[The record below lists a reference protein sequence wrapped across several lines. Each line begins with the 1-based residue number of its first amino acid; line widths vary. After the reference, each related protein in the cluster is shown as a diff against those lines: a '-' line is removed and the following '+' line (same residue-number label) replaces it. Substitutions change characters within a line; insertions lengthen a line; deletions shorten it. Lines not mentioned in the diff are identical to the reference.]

1 MLLKLRALPVFLCL
15 IFQLL
20 VILPTAA
27 QGPESFLQ
35 TQREKISDIES
46 AVNGMEKEID
56 DQSTD
61 DGELVE
67 VRVELERLAREVFDA
82 SLAFRP
88 RLSEINTRLEQLG
101 EPRKDGEPA
110 EPEEVTQERTRLLDE
125 KASFNVL
132 IGDAERLSV
141 RINSIVEEIAEL
153 RRDLFTQTLSRRYD
167 VSSALSADVAGEFT
181 QEVGRVYTR
190 VSAWLNFV
198 FKYRLKSLLLATA
211 LATIAA
217 LTLLFG
223 GRRLFGDFIEPD
235 PTETEPTYLSRLSL
249 ALFST
254 LIPSLSIGV
263 FLALSYYF
271 LDYFSLLRS
280 DIAPLLGA
288 LFSVIILVYFVYRL
302 ARAILAP
309 RRPNWRLLP
318 VRSQAAQWLLM
329 LAVFTAI
336 STGFDHF
343 MDQVYSLFGSQ
354 LSLTVATS
362 LVATVIV
369 GLLIMAIGGVSPLDD
384 EEGNPK
390 PWPLKFRY
398 LLFALGAAIII
409 AAMLGY
415 IGFARFLSQQ
425 AVVTGAIVATMY
437 IGFLTAGAITS
448 EGAFA
453 NSWLARRLER
463 YTAFDETALDQL
475 GLVTGMV
482 INVLVLLIGLPLILL
497 QWGFRGA
504 DLTAWGYRIAGQIQV
519 GSLSFSIIGILTGI
533 LVFVVGYF
541 VTRWFQSWLDGKVMA
556 RSRMDSGVRNSIRTG
571 IGYVGLVIAALI
583 GVSAAGINLSNLAL
597 VAGALSLGIG
607 FGLQNIVSN
616 FVSGLILLAERPFKA
631 GDWIVA
637 GGVSGTVK
645 KISVRATEIET
656 FQRQSVILPN
666 SELINAAVGN
676 WTHRNKLGRMEIA
689 IGVAY
694 GSDVR
699 RVHEILL
706 EIAKAHPLV
715 LKNPEPFVLFAGF
728 GDSSLDFE
736 IRVYLSDILM
746 QLNVQNDIR
755 FAIVD
760 AFEAEG
766 IEIPFPQRDI
776 HVRSG
781 NFKMQDPVTP
791 MDDGDEADD
800 PADADDEAPIP
811 AGRGRRRRK
820 VDPE

>member
-1 MLLKLRALPVFLCL
+1 MLLKLRTLPAFLCL
-15 IFQLL
+15 VFLL
-20 VILPTAA
+20 AFGSLAAA
-27 QGPESFLQ
+27 QDTESFLEG
-35 TQREKISDIES
+35 QREMLSGIENS
-46 AVNGMEKEID
+46 VAGLETEIGH
-56 DQSTD
+56 QSTD
-61 DGELVE
+61 DAELVDI
-67 VRVELERLAREVFDA
+67 RVELERLGREVFDA

-101 EPRKDGEPA
+101 EPRKEGEPP
-110 EPEEVTQERTRLLDE
+110 EPEEVTRERTRLLDE

-141 RINSIVEEIAEL
+141 RIKTVIEEIAEL
-153 RRDLFTQTLSRRYD
+153 RRDLFTRTLSRRYD
-167 VSSALSADVAGEFT
+167 ISAAVSTDVLGEFT
-181 QEVGRVYTR
+181 QELGRVYTR
-190 VSAWLNFV
+190 VSAWLSFTV
-198 FKYRLKSLLLATA
+198 KYRLKPLLLATA
-211 LATIAA
+211 LASIAA
-217 LTLLFG
+217 LALLFG
-223 GRRLFGDFIEPD
+223 GRRLFDDFVEPD
-235 PTETEPTYLSRLSL
+235 RSEQNPTYLSRLAT

-254 LIPSLSIGV
+254 LIPSVSYGT
-263 FLALSYYF
+263 FLVLSYLF
-271 LDYFSLLRS
+271 LDYFNLLRS
-280 DIAPLLGA
+280 DIAPLLWS

-318 VRSQAAQWLLM
+318 VRSQAAQWLLV
-329 LAVFTAI
+329 LAVVTAVA
-336 STGFDHF
+336 TGFDHF
-343 MDQVYSLFGSQ
+343 MDQVYSVLSSQ

-362 LVATVIV
+362 LVATVVV
-369 GLLIMAIGGVSPLDD
+369 GLLIMAIGAVRPLED
-384 EEGNPK
+384 EEGK
-390 PWPLKFRY
+390 PRQWPLKFRY
-398 LLFALGAAIII
+398 LLFFIGAAIII
-409 AAMLGY
+409 AALLGY

-425 AVVTGAIVATMY
+425 VVVTGAIIATMY

-453 NSWLARRLER
+453 HSWFARRLER
-463 YTAFDETALDQL
+463 HTAFDETALDQL
-475 GLVTGMV
+475 GLISGMI
-482 INVLVLLIGLPLILL
+482 INVIVVLIGVPLILL
-497 QWGFRGA
+497 QWGFRLA
-504 DLTAWGYRIAGQIQV
+504 DLTAWSYRIAGNIQI
-519 GSLSFSIIGILTGI
+519 GSLSFSIMGIVTGI
-533 LVFVVGYF
+533 VVFVVGYF
-541 VTRWFQSWLDGKVMA
+541 VTRWFQGWLDGKVMA

-571 IGYVGLVIAALI
+571 VGYVGLVIAGLI

-637 GGVSGTVK
+637 GAVSGTVK

-689 IGVAY
+689 VGVAY

-706 EIAKAHPLV
+706 EIAKSHPMV

-736 IRVYLSDILM
+736 IRVYLSDILT
-746 QLNVQNDIR
+746 QLEVQNGIR

-781 NFKMQDPVTP
+781 FLKPEEPELPEDGE
-791 MDDGDEADD
+791 MDDLEEET
-800 PADADDEAPIP
+800 PAEPGAEKVV
-811 AGRGRRRRK
+811 RRRRRRK
-820 VDPE
+820 TDPE

>member
-1 MLLKLRALPVFLCL
+1 MNFRALTVFLCL
-15 IFQLL
+15 VFQL
-20 VILPTAA
+20 VAVVPAA
-27 QGPESFLQ
+27 SQGAESFLQ
-35 TQREKISDIES
+35 SQREKISEIES
-46 AVNGMEKEID
+46 TVGRMENEVD
-56 DQSTD
+56 DRATD
-61 DGELVE
+61 DAELVQ
-67 VRVELERLAREVFDA
+67 VRVELEKLAREIFDA

-110 EPEEVTQERTRLLDE
+110 EPVEVTRERTRLLDE
-125 KASFNVL
+125 KARFNVL
-132 IGDAERLSV
+132 IGDAERLTV
-141 RINSIVEEIAEL
+141 RINGIVDEIAER

-167 VSSALSADVAGEFT
+167 ISSALSADVAVEFT
-181 QEVGRVYTR
+181 QEVARVYNRT
-190 VSAWLNFV
+190 SAWLVFV
-198 FKYRLKSLLLATA
+198 FRYRLEALLLATA

-217 LTLLFG
+217 LTLFLG

-235 PTETEPTYLSRLSL
+235 PTETDPTYLSRLSL

-254 LIPSLSIGV
+254 LVPSMSIGV
-263 FLALSYYF
+263 FLASTYYF

-280 DIAPLLGA
+280 DIAPLLWA

-318 VRSQAAQWLLM
+318 VRSQAAQWLLL
-329 LAVFTAI
+329 LAVFTAV
-336 STGFDHF
+336 STGFDYF

-369 GLLIMAIGGVSPLDD
+369 GLLIIAIGGVRPLDD
-384 EEGNPK
+384 DEGRPK
-390 PWPLKFRY
+390 QWPLKFRY
-398 LLFALGAAIII
+398 LLFVLGAAIIV

-425 AVVTGAIVATMY
+425 AVITGAIVSTMY
-437 IGFLTAGAITS
+437 IGFLAAGAITS

-453 NSWLARRLER
+453 NSWLARKLER
-463 YTAFDETALDQL
+463 FSAFDETALDQL
-475 GLVTGMV
+475 GLITGML
-482 INVLVLLIGLPLILL
+482 INVIVVLIGVPLILL

-504 DLTAWGYRIAGQIQV
+504 DLTAWGYRIAGTIQV
-519 GSLSFSIIGILTGI
+519 GSLSFSIVGILTGL
-533 LVFVVGYF
+533 LVFIIGYF
-541 VTRWFQSWLDGKVMA
+541 ATRWLQSWLDGKVMA

-571 IGYVGLVIAALI
+571 VGYVGLVIAGLI

-676 WTHRNKLGRMEIA
+676 WTHRNTLGRMEIP

-706 EIAKAHPLV
+706 EIARAHPLV

-736 IRVYLSDILM
+736 IRVYLSDILL

-760 AFEAEG
+760 AFEKEG

-781 NFKMQDPVTP
+781 LLTPQGAGTEPVDEDIP
-791 MDDGDEADD
+791 DQDEAEQ
-800 PADADDEAPIP
+800 ADGAK
-811 AGRGRRRRK
+811 RRRRRR

>member
-1 MLLKLRALPVFLCL
+1 MLLKLRALPVLLCL
-15 IFQLL
+15 VFQFAVLA
-20 VILPTAA
+20 PAAA
-27 QGPESFLQ
+27 QGPENFLQ
-35 TQREKISDIES
+35 TQREKLSGIE
-46 AVNGMEKEID
+46 ATVDRMEKEVD
-56 DQSTD
+56 DQAAD
-61 DGELVE
+61 DGELVA

-88 RLSEINTRLEQLG
+88 RLTEINTRLEQLG
-101 EPRKDGEPA
+101 EPRKEGEPA
-110 EPEEVTQERTRLLDE
+110 EPEEVTRERTRLLDE

-141 RINSIVEEIAEL
+141 RINSIVDEIAEL
-153 RRDLFTQTLSRRYD
+153 RRDLFTRTLSRRYD
-167 VSSALSADVAGEFT
+167 VSAALSSDVAGEFT
-181 QEVGRVYTR
+181 QEVGRVYKR
-190 VSAWLNFV
+190 VSAWLTFV
-198 FKYRLKSLLLATA
+198 VKYRLNSLLLATA

-217 LTLLFG
+217 LALLFG

-263 FLALSYYF
+263 FLASTYYF

-280 DIAPLLGA
+280 DIAPLLWS
-288 LFSVIILVYFVYRL
+288 LFSVILLVYFVYRL

-318 VRSQAAQWLLM
+318 VRSQAAQWLLV
-329 LAVFTAI
+329 LAVFTAV
-336 STGFDHF
+336 STGFDYF

-384 EEGNPK
+384 EEGRPRQ
-390 PWPLKFRY
+390 WPLKFRY

-475 GLVTGMV
+475 GLVTGML
-482 INVLVLLIGLPLILL
+482 INTVVVLIGVPLILL
-497 QWGFRGA
+497 QWGFRWA
-504 DLTAWGYRIAGQIQV
+504 DLTAWSYRIAGRIQV

-583 GVSAAGINLSNLAL
+583 GISAAGINLSNLAL

-676 WTHRNKLGRMEIA
+676 WTHRNKLGRMEIP

-706 EIAKAHPLV
+706 EIAKSHPLV

-781 NFKMQDPVTP
+781 LFRAQEPDETP
-791 MDDGDEADD
+791 KDEE
-800 PADADDEAPIP
+800 PADEMEEEQDEVP
-811 AGRGRRRRK
+811 AGRRRRRRK